1 MSTFFVGFGRE
12 DYTPDKQVKLNSVKL
27 SNGIASPLKVT
38 CTALSDGEKTVLI
51 FSNDLRGATGWFT
64 EQVKTRVGE
73 ALNIPGEQIFVC
85 ATHNHSA
92 PDINFYREE
101 VMADWLERICFP
113 ATLTAAKNA
122 VADLSPCTLKM
133 GKTEVPKVAYTRRYF
148 REDGAFHGIHVIKT
162 SDAPIA
168 RHETEAD
175 PELRVLRFVREG
187 KKDVVIVNFQVHA
200 ATGLTASNDLCADF
214 ITALRDEVEAAED
227 VQVMYLQG
235 GCGNSNTFSKLD
247 PDAPGKDFLLA
258 GHRLAEGVLR
268 IIGDLQPIESGE
280 IRLGSGRVEGV
291 VNHARTHMAPL
302 AKQIFAQIEKEGI
315 TSEQEKRELFQA
327 NGFNSRYEASAILRR
342 SKMDQTQSVKL
353 TTLAFG
359 DASFTFSGGEYFDV
373 LFRRLRAAS
382 PYKMTMT
389 VGYANGGLCYMP
401 DAFGFANG
409 GYEPLQCNFIP
420 GTSET
425 FCLELLRQL
434 NDLKNRSI

>member
-1 MSTFFVGFGRE
+1 MSDFYAGFGRE

-27 SNGIASPLKVT
+27 SAEVESPLKVT
-38 CTALSDGEKTVLI
+38 CTALGDGEKTVLI
-51 FSNDLRGATGWFT
+51 FSNDLRGATTWFV
-64 EQVKTRVGE
+64 EQVKARVSE
-73 ALNIPGEQIFVC
+73 ATEIPGDRIFVC
-85 ATHNHSA
+85 ATHNHSS
-92 PDINFYREE
+92 PDINFFKEE

-122 VADLSPCTLKM
+122 LADLSPCTLKM
-133 GKTEVPKVAYTRRYF
+133 GKTDVPKVAYTRRYF

-200 ATGLTASNDLCADF
+200 ATGLTASNNLSADF
-214 ITALRDEVEAAED
+214 ITALRDDVEEKED
-227 VQVMYLQG
+227 VLVMYLQG
-235 GCGNSNTFSKLD
+235 GCGNSNTFSKVD

-258 GHRLAEGVLR
+258 GHRLAEGVLS
-268 IIGDLQPIESGE
+268 IIGELEPIETGK
-280 IRLGSGRVEGV
+280 IRLGKGSCEGV
-291 VNHARTHMAPL
+291 VNHARTPMAPL
-302 AKQIFAQIEKEGI
+302 AKQIYEQIEKEGI

-342 SKMDQTQSVKL
+342 SKMDRTRDVSL
-353 TTLAFG
+353 YTLAFG

-434 NDLKNRSI
+434 NSLHSAL

>member
-1 MSTFFVGFGRE
+1 MIRFYAGFGRE
-12 DYTPDKQVKLNSVKL
+12 DYTPDKQVKLNSVKV
-27 SNGIASPLKVT
+27 SEAVEAPVKVT
-38 CTALSDGEKTVLI
+38 CTALGDGEKTVLI
-51 FSNDLRGATGWFT
+51 FSNDLRGATTWFVN
-64 EQVKTRVGE
+64 QVKTRVGE
-73 ALNIPGEQIFVC
+73 TTGIPASQIFVC
-85 ATHNHSA
+85 ATHNHSS
-92 PDINFYREE
+92 PDINFYKEE
-101 VMADWLERICFP
+101 VMEDWLERIAFP
-113 ATLTAAKNA
+113 AILAAAKNA
-122 VADLSPCTLKM
+122 IDDLSPCTLKM
-133 GKTEVPKVAYTRRYF
+133 GKTCVPKVAYTRRYF

-162 SDAPIA
+162 SDAPLA

-187 KKDVVIVNFQVHA
+187 KKDVVLVNFQVHA
-200 ATGLTASNDLCADF
+200 ATGLTASNNLNADF
-214 ITALRDEVEAAED
+214 ITALRDEVEEKED
-227 VQVMYLQG
+227 VLVMYLQG

-247 PDAPGKDFLLA
+247 PDAPNKDYLLA

-268 IIGDLQPIESGE
+268 IIGDLEPAETGE
-280 IRLGSGRVEGV
+280 IQLGTGTCEGV

-302 AKQIFAQIEKEGI
+302 AKQLFEQISAEGI

-342 SKMDQTQSVKL
+342 SKMDKTQSVSL
-353 TTLAFG
+353 STLAFG
-359 DASFTFSGGEYFDV
+359 DACFTFTGGEFFDV
-373 LFRRLRAAS
+373 LFQRLRAAS

-389 VGYANGGLCYMP
+389 VGYANGGLSYMP

-434 NDLKNRSI
+434 NDLKNR